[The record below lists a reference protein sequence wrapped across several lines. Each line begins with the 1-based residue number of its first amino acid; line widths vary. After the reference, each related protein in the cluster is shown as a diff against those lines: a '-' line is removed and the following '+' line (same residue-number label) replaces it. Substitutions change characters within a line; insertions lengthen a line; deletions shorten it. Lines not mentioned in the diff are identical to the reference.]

1 MESGNPRINSA
12 RMSQYIGRHVR
23 LTCKVIKTQGENI
36 IVQAS
41 DGGQV
46 EVKLAGGL
54 TVRDTYVEILG
65 KVQDAHRIIAS
76 QVFQQGDSLDLEV
89 IDQLVELM
97 HKSPEI
103 YQQQ

>member
-12 RMSQYIGRHVR
+12 RMPQYIGRHVR
-23 LTCKVIKTQGENI
+23 LTCKVIKTQGDNI

-46 EVKLAGGL
+46 EVKLSAGQEA
-54 TVRDTYVEILG
+54 RDTYIEILG
-65 KVQDAHRIIAS
+65 KVVDSSRLVAS

-103 YQQQ
+103 YQ

>member
-23 LTCKVIKTQGENI
+23 LTCKVIKTQGDNI

-46 EVKLAGGL
+46 EVKLSGGQEA
-54 TVRDTYVEILG
+54 RDTYIEILG
-65 KVQDAHRIIAS
+65 KVVDSSRLVAS

-97 HKSPEI
+97 HKSPGI
-103 YQQQ
+103 YQ

>member
-12 RMSQYIGRHVR
+12 RMSQYIGRH
-23 LTCKVIKTQGENI
+23 TQGDNI

-46 EVKLAGGL
+46 EVKLSAGQEA
-54 TVRDTYVEILG
+54 RDTYIEILG
-65 KVQDAHRIIAS
+65 KVVDASRLVAS

-103 YQQQ
+103 YQ

>member
-1 MESGNPRINSA
+1 MA
-12 RMSQYIGRHVR
+12 QYVGRHVR

-36 IVQAS
+36 IVQTS

-46 EVKLAGGL
+46 EVKLTGSQSA
-54 TVRDTYVEILG
+54 RDTYVEILG
-65 KVQDAHRIIAS
+65 KVVDSQRLVAS
-76 QVFQQGDSLDLEV
+76 EVFPQGDALDLDV

-103 YQQQ
+103 YI

>member
-1 MESGNPRINSA
+1 MESGIPRINSA
-12 RMSQYIGRHVR
+12 RMSQYVGRHVR
-23 LTCKVIKTQGENI
+23 LTCKVIKTQGDNI

-46 EVKLAGGL
+46 EVKLAAGQMA
-54 TVRDTYVEILG
+54 RDTYVEILG
-65 KVQDAHRIIAS
+65 KVIDSSHLVAS

-89 IDQLVELM
+89 VDQLVELM

-103 YQQQ
+103 YQ